1 MKIGIIG
8 LGLIGGSL
16 FKDLKKSYDVIAVSN
31 SQSGKNIYK
40 SYDVLKD
47 RDIVFV
53 CTPMNKTLKVLDE
66 LENILLPETTV
77 TDVCSLKEF
86 VCKKKRPYNF
96 IPSHPMAGTEHKGY
110 ENSFEGL
117 FKGAKWVI
125 IGRQED
131 KKAGGQE
138 DLNFIPSPFGE
149 RMPEG
154 QERGLQ
160 ENDKGLALLIEII
173 NYVGAK
179 PVFMTAQEHDEA
191 AAMISHMP
199 MVIAQAL
206 MLAAKD
212 NPLALE
218 IASSGFRD
226 MTRLALSN
234 EEMACDMVSMNH
246 KNIEQAILK
255 LYKAVGDLTNG
266 DYPKTI
272 EEIKQIRSKMFLKE

>member
-16 FKDLKKSYDVIAVSN
+16 FKDLIKNYDVIAVSK
-31 SQSGKNIYK
+31 SQSGDKIFK

-47 RDIVFV
+47 RDLIFV
-53 CTPMNKTLKVLDE
+53 CTPMNKTLAVLDE
-66 LENILLPETTV
+66 LEKFLHHETVV
-77 TDVCSLKEF
+77 TDVCSLKKF
-86 VCKKKRPYNF
+86 VSEKQRPYKF
-96 IPSHPMAGTEHKGY
+96 IPSHPMAGTEHKGF

-125 IGRQED
+125 T
-131 KKAGGQE
+131 
-138 DLNFIPSPFGE
+138 GE
-149 RMPEG
+149 K
-154 QERGLQ
+154 
-160 ENDKGLALLIEII
+160 NNLLEEII

-179 PVFMTAQEHDEA
+179 PVFTTAEEHDEA
-191 AAMISHMP
+191 VAMISHMP
-199 MVIAQAL
+199 MVIAQGL

-234 EEMACDMVSMNH
+234 EEMANDMVTMNH
-246 KNIEQAILK
+246 KNIEHAILT
-255 LYKAVGDLTNG
+255 LYKAVGALTNG

-272 EEIKQIRSKMFLKE
+272 AELKNIRSKMFI

>member
-16 FKDLKKSYDVIAVSN
+16 FKSLKDYDVIAVSK
-31 SQSGKNIYK
+31 SQNGENIYK
-40 SYDVLKD
+40 TYDVLKD
-47 RDIVFV
+47 RDLVFV
-53 CTPMNKTLKVLDE
+53 CTPMNKTLSVLDE
-66 LENILLPETTV
+66 LEDILPAETVV

-86 VCKKKRPYNF
+86 VSKKKRPYKF

-117 FKGAKWVI
+117 FKGASWVVI
-125 IGRQED
+125 ANESESIR
-131 KKAGGQE
+131 
-138 DLNFIPSPFGE
+138 
-149 RMPEG
+149 
-154 QERGLQ
+154 
-160 ENDKGLALLIEII
+160 LIEII
-173 NYVGAK
+173 NYLGAK
-179 PVFMTAQEHDEA
+179 PVFTTAEKHDEA

-199 MVIAQAL
+199 MLIAQAL

-218 IASSGFRD
+218 MASSGFRD

-234 EEMACDMVSMNH
+234 EEMACDMISMNH
-246 KNIEQAILK
+246 KNIEQSVLK

-272 EEIKQIRSKMFLKE
+272 AEVKDIRSKMFV